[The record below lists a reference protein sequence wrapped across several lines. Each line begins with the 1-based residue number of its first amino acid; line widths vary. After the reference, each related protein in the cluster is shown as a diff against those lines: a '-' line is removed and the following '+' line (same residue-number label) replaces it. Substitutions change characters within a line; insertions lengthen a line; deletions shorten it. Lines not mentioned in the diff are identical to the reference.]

1 MARDPRASRLDDDPF
16 ARIDDNQPTGKG
28 TSQHIRVVI
37 QPGQP
42 NPFEPFLKG
51 FFDVGGPRVVKHEGS
66 LFHFSQRELKDLAM
80 ATFAFSFAISIVLH
94 GGLFGMLELPMGA
107 LIISLI
113 SSMMFALAALAPAFI
128 LHELAHKYVARH
140 FGCWAE
146 FRADPRGLKIGV
158 LIALAIGFVF
168 MAPGAVMVAGR
179 VGRKENGIISVAGPV
194 TNITLFFIGMI
205 GGGLLLS
212 MFYHNVLVELIVFWM
227 WGNAILG
234 AFNMLPFGPLDG
246 AKVKRWSEPIFW
258 LFMVIT
264 LALVVSVF
272 NGYAFTLVAVIAGL
286 PTL

>member
-16 ARIDDNQPTGKG
+16 AKIDDNQPASKG

-66 LFHFSQRELKDLAM
+66 LFHFSQRELKDLTM

-94 GGLFGMLELPMGA
+94 GGIFGMLELPMGV
-107 LIISLI
+107 LLISLI

-146 FRADPRGLKIGV
+146 FRADPRGLKIGI

-179 VGRKENGIISVAGPV
+179 VGRKENGIISVAGPA

-212 MFYHNVLVELIVFWM
+212 MFYHNILVELIVFWM

-258 LFMVIT
+258 LFMAIT
-264 LALVVSVF
+264 VALVVSVF
-272 NGYAFTLVAVIAGL
+272 NGYAFTLVAAIAGL

>member
-16 ARIDDNQPTGKG
+16 AKIDDNQPTNKG
-28 TSQHIRVVI
+28 TSRHVRVVI

-51 FFDVGGPRVVKHEGS
+51 FFDVGGPRVVNHKGS
-66 LFHFSQRELKDLAM
+66 FFHFSERELKDLVM
-80 ATFAFSFAISIVLH
+80 ATFAFSFAISIVFH
-94 GGLFGMLELPMGA
+94 GGIFGMLELPMGV
-107 LIISLI
+107 LLISLI
-113 SSMMFALAALAPAFI
+113 SSMFFALAALGPAFI

-146 FRADPRGLKIGV
+146 FRADPRGLKIGI

-179 VGRKENGIISVAGPV
+179 VGRKENGIISVAGPI

-212 MFYHNVLVELIVFWM
+212 IFHHNVLAELIIFWM

-246 AKVKRWSEPIFW
+246 AKVKTWSEPIFW
-258 LFMVIT
+258 LFMAIT
-264 LALVVSVF
+264 MALVVSVF
-272 NGYAFTLVAVIAGL
+272 NGYAFTIVAAIAGL

>member
-16 ARIDDNQPTGKG
+16 ARIDDNQPPSKG

-37 QPGQP
+37 QPGQT

-51 FFDVGGPRVVKHEGS
+51 FFDVGGPRVANHKGS
-66 LFHFSQRELKDLAM
+66 LFHFSERELKDLTM

-94 GGLFGMLELPMGA
+94 GGIFGMLELPMGV

-146 FRADPRGLKIGV
+146 FRADPRGLKVGI

-179 VGRKENGIISVAGPV
+179 VGRKENGIISVAGPA

-246 AKVKRWSEPIFW
+246 AKVKMWSEPIFW
-258 LFMVIT
+258 LFMTIT
-264 LALVVSVF
+264 VALVVSVF

>member
-16 ARIDDNQPTGKG
+16 AKIGDNQTANKG

-37 QPGQP
+37 QPGQA

-51 FFDVGGPRVVKHEGS
+51 FFDVGGPSVVKHEGS
-66 LFHFSQRELKDLAM
+66 FFHFSQRELKDLAM
-80 ATFAFSFAISIVLH
+80 ATFAFSFAISIVFH
-94 GGLFGMLELPMGA
+94 GGIFGMLELPMGV
-107 LIISLI
+107 LVISLI
-113 SSMMFALAALAPAFI
+113 SSMMFALAALGPAFI

-146 FRADPRGLKIGV
+146 FRADPRGLKIGI

-179 VGRKENGIISVAGPV
+179 VGRKENGIISVAGPA

-234 AFNMLPFGPLDG
+234 AFNMLPFGPLDV
-246 AKVKRWSEPIFW
+246 AKVKTWSEPIFW
-258 LFMVIT
+258 LFIAIT
-264 LALVVSVF
+264 MALVVSVF
-272 NGYAFTLVAVIAGL
+272 NGYAFTIVAAIAGL